1 MITLGDQLQHSNPLY
16 SITDITDSRGGT
28 RSVVTFDNSSLNTE
42 FANIPDKL
50 KQGYSL
56 LLETSTNKIYYLSG
70 EPAAAI
76 TTSGWTLLSGGGG
89 GGEGPQGVQGAQGV
103 QGSRGNTGNPGPNS
117 LIWKYDTF
125 GAGNMATNSAAYSA
139 LTNIYISE
147 TSKAGYTINNQTT
160 GNATSWL
167 SNIIIG
173 TKISIT
179 NVDSPSSYGIYQVT
193 SAATNDVGGLNYR
206 TLNLTFISGNGN
218 IGGTSTLV
226 TISYINEI
234 AGPQGNQGPQGPVS
248 GTETTSQITSDLE
261 VGAILAQQI
270 IPIGTNLQE
279 FATLL
284 LKKTFNPTLTGPT
297 FSLTNNAGTREVGTS
312 ASFNLSFN
320 FNRGNI
326 LGASVGGVWQPT
338 TSQGSRAGT
347 ATSWTINGI
356 TQSGA
361 GGNVLS
367 VSPVLV
373 PGGNTFAGTVTYG
386 AGIQPLNSIGGNF
399 DSPLAGGT
407 SPAQSTAVTGIYPYF
422 WYKSSSPI
430 TAANM
435 QTFIANGTATKV
447 LLSSTGTI
455 TIDFDATGQYLA
467 FAYPSSSATK
477 TAWEVSTLNAGAI
490 PGGLFGGP
498 TVLSCNSPESPTP
511 LWSNVSYKIH
521 TTAGVISELNPIQL
535 KN

>member
-28 RSVVTFDNSSLNTE
+28 RSVVTFDNSSLNTA

-89 GGEGPQGVQGAQGV
+89 GGEGPQGPQGYQGAQGN
-103 QGSRGNTGNPGPNS
+103 RGNTGNPGPNS

-193 SAATNDVGGLNYR
+193 SAATNDVAGLNYR

-234 AGPQGNQGPQGPVS
+234 AGPQGNQGVQGPVS

-284 LKKTFNPTLTGPT
+284 LKKTFNPTITGPS
-297 FSLTNNAGTREVGTS
+297 FSLTNNVSIPREIGSS
-312 ASFNLSFN
+312 APFNLSFN

-356 TQSGA
+356 VQSGA

-373 PGGNTFAGTVTYG
+373 EAGNTFTGTVTYG
-386 AGIQPLNSIGGNF
+386 AGIQPLNSIGENF
-399 DSPLAGGT
+399 GSALGGGT
-407 SPAQSTAVTGIYPYF
+407 SPSQSTTITGIYPYF

-447 LLSSTGTI
+447 LEPSTGTI

-467 FAYPSSSATK
+467 FAYPSSSPTK
-477 TAWEVSTLNAGAI
+477 TSWFVSTLNSSTI
-490 PGGLFGGP
+490 PGGVFGGP
-498 TVLSCNSPESPTP
+498 TVLACNSPTVG

-521 TTAGVISELNPIQL
+521 TTAGVVSELNPYQL

>member
-16 SITDITDSRGGT
+16 SITDITDTKGGT
-28 RSVVTFDNSSLNTE
+28 RSVTTFDNASLNTA
-42 FANIPDKL
+42 FSTIPDKL

-76 TTSGWTLLSGGGG
+76 TTAGWTLLSGGGG
-89 GGEGPQGVQGAQGV
+89 GGEGPQGVQGYQGAQGN
-103 QGSRGNTGNPGPNS
+103 RGNTGNPGPNS

-193 SAATNDVGGLNYR
+193 SANPDVVGGLNYR
-206 TLNLTFISGNGN
+206 SLNLTFISGNGN

-234 AGPQGNQGPQGPVS
+234 AGPQGYQGPQGPVS
-248 GTETTSQITSDLE
+248 GTQTTSQITSDLE

-284 LKKTFNPTLTGPT
+284 LKKTFNPTITGPS
-297 FSLTNNAGTREVGTS
+297 FSLTNNVSIPREIGSS
-312 ASFNLSFN
+312 APFNLVFN

-326 LGASVGGVWQPT
+326 LGASSGGIWYPNN
-338 TSQGSRAGT
+338 SQGSRAGT
-347 ATSWTINGI
+347 ATSWTIDGV

-373 PGGNTFAGTVTYG
+373 PGGNPFNATVTYG

-407 SPAQSTAVTGIYPYF
+407 SPTQSTTITGIYPYF

-447 LLSSTGTI
+447 LSSSTGTI

-467 FAYPSSSATK
+467 FAYPSSSTTK
-477 TAWEVSTLNAGAI
+477 TAWEVTTLNAGTI

-498 TVLSCNSPESPTP
+498 TVLACNSPTS

-521 TTAGVISELNPIQL
+521 TTAGIISELNPIQL